1 MNKQYSTYVSR
12 NENLN
17 QIKPVLDKALESF
30 LGVKIDKISNEIL
43 EKLVKNNLNI
53 DFLDSWSLEEAKFNF
68 KKDYLIKVLRE
79 FNGNISKASTIS
91 GIDRRTIHRLIIQF
105 NIDIE
110 EFRNLPYH
118 FSKKKIDDYIKFV
131 AGDVLKQYS
140 LTEKKSELIYGLP
153 TDELV
158 KVIKKPFPKMED
170 AYDFFE
176 YKFLVAVILKNDKV
190 LKDVCKQL
198 KIARET
204 LSRKISKHKINIKDL
219 NMDFKENNI
228 KLEEL
233 I

>member
-1 MNKQYSTYVSR
+1 
-12 NENLN
+12 
-17 QIKPVLDKALESF
+17 
-30 LGVKIDKISNEIL
+30 
-43 EKLVKNNLNI
+43 
-53 DFLDSWSLEEAKFNF
+53 
-68 KKDYLIKVLRE
+68 
-79 FNGNISKASTIS
+79 
-91 GIDRRTIHRLIIQF
+91 
-105 NIDIE
+105 
-110 EFRNLPYH
+110 
-118 FSKKKIDDYIKFV
+118 
-131 AGDVLKQYS
+131 
-140 LTEKKSELIYGLP
+140 
-153 TDELV
+153 
-158 KVIKKPFPKMED
+158 MED

>member
-1 MNKQYSTYVSR
+1 MTDNKAAKGGARSAARLAAVQALYQIEASGSGALIVVQEFVDHRFGEIIDDSQYSNADSEFFSDIV
-12 NENLN
+12 
-17 QIKPVLDKALESF
+17 
-30 LGVKIDKISNEIL
+30 LGVDK
-43 EKLVKNNLNI
+43 
-53 DFLDSWSLEEAKFNF
+53 WA
-68 KKDYLIKVLRE
+68 
-79 FNGNISKASTIS
+79 T
-91 GIDRRTIHRLIIQF
+91 
-105 NIDIE
+105 
-110 EFRNLPYH
+110 
-118 FSKKKIDDYIKFV
+118 KIDDYIKFV